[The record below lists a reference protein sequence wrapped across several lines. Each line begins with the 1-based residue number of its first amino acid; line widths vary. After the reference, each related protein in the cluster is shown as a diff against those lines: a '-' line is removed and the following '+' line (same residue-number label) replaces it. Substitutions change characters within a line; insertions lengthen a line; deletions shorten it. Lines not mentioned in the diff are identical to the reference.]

1 MEIFNGGEDMID
13 MDRMDRLKRRT
24 DIASGKLLPEL
35 VLKNCK
41 VINVFN
47 GKIIE
52 GNLAIDSGKI
62 IGIGPYDAKEKIDLK
77 GAYVAPGL
85 IDAHMHMESTLVTP
99 EQMSRIIVPRGTT
112 TVIADPH
119 EIANV
124 LGLDGIKFMLES
136 TEETILNGFFMLPS
150 CVPAVDFESSGAKLD
165 AEKLST
171 LFNHPKVLGLG
182 ELMNYPGV
190 IDGNL
195 DMLEKMN
202 MAKSKIIDG
211 HGPELTG
218 KALNAYMIN
227 GVRTEHECSTVEEMQ
242 ERIGLGMYIAIREG
256 SAARDLETLIRG
268 VNEHNKHMCMFCT
281 DDKNPEDILNEGHID
296 FNVRKAI
303 SLGMSPITAIQM
315 ATINPARCY
324 NLRDIGAIAPGYDAD
339 LIIFNDIE
347 QLDIFKVFK
356 KGICVAENKIPLFE
370 TKKTDTSMVTRT
382 VNLDEVTPQNFN
394 LKLKSDVVNVIRII
408 PNSIITESVTRRV
421 YIDDE
426 GNFKSSKYLDV
437 VKIAVIERHNNTKNI
452 GIGLVENFHLQ
463 NGAIATTIS
472 HDSHN
477 IIVIGDSDEDMAIAV
492 NKLREMQGGIVIAS
506 KKEVKASLALPI
518 AGLMSE
524 KTMEEVCEDLR
535 KLRYEA
541 QNTLNIPP
549 SLEPFMTLSFMA
561 LPVIPELKITDKGY
575 FDVKSFTFKNIEVE
589 DLT

>member
-1 MEIFNGGEDMID
+1 M
-13 MDRMDRLKRRT
+13 
-24 DIASGKLLPEL
+24 
-35 VLKNCK
+35 
-41 VINVFN
+41 
-47 GKIIE
+47 
-52 GNLAIDSGKI
+52 
-62 IGIGPYDAKEKIDLK
+62 
-77 GAYVAPGL
+77 
-85 IDAHMHMESTLVTP
+85 
-99 EQMSRIIVPRGTT
+99 
-112 TVIADPH
+112 
-119 EIANV
+119 
-124 LGLDGIKFMLES
+124 
-136 TEETILNGFFMLPS
+136 
-150 CVPAVDFESSGAKLD
+150 
-165 AEKLST
+165 
-171 LFNHPKVLGLG
+171 
-182 ELMNYPGV
+182 
-190 IDGNL
+190 
-195 DMLEKMN
+195 
-202 MAKSKIIDG
+202 
-211 HGPELTG
+211 
-218 KALNAYMIN
+218 
-227 GVRTEHECSTVEEMQ
+227 
-242 ERIGLGMYIAIREG
+242 
-256 SAARDLETLIRG
+256 
-268 VNEHNKHMCMFCT
+268 
-281 DDKNPEDILNEGHID
+281 
-296 FNVRKAI
+296 
-303 SLGMSPITAIQM
+303 
-315 ATINPARCY
+315 
-324 NLRDIGAIAPGYDAD
+324 
-339 LIIFNDIE
+339 
-347 QLDIFKVFK
+347 
-356 KGICVAENKIPLFE
+356 
-370 TKKTDTSMVTRT
+370 
-382 VNLDEVTPQNFN
+382 DEVTSQNFK
-394 LKLKSDVVNVIRII
+394 LKLKSDIVNVIRII